1 MYWGSWKGRVI
12 RAIAIE
18 GARTWN
24 EIRDRTGLSPK
35 SLNKVL
41 SELFDAEAI
50 EKRGENEYRV
60 AYELYKKY
68 REYFESLDSADTLSQ
83 VEVTQD
89 EQKSLVSWMDQ
100 WRDAMGL
107 DFSLK
112 PEHFY
117 LQGDNLST
125 FSIKLIEKSRREV
138 FVVNPF
144 VDECSLGDTLWK
156 AADRGV
162 KVTLVTRPP
171 SDRAYEYL
179 RRKREDYLDTLKKYG
194 VKVVNNRRVHAKL
207 IVVDRAVAVVSSMNF
222 YSGSTAGESWEAG
235 LVTKNDMVVES
246 IVGSILELLER
257 KENL

>member
-18 GARTWN
+18 GARTWS
-24 EIRDRTGLSPK
+24 EIRDRTGISPK

-107 DFSLK
+107 DFSLR

-117 LQGDNLST
+117 LQGDNLSN
-125 FSIKLIEKSRREV
+125 FSIKLIENSRREL

-144 VDECSLGDTLWK
+144 VDECNLGLALWK
-156 AADRGV
+156 AAD
-162 KVTLVTRPP
+162 K
-171 SDRAYEYL
+171 
-179 RRKREDYLDTLKKYG
+179 
-194 VKVVNNRRVHAKL
+194 
-207 IVVDRAVAVVSSMNF
+207 
-222 YSGSTAGESWEAG
+222 GSEGRWSPVPQATGP
-235 LVTKNDMVVES
+235 TS
-246 IVGSILELLER
+246 I
-257 KENL
+257 